1 MKRIIAIAMA
11 VAAVTACSKNEPA
24 PGVEG
29 QKQQL
34 NILTSVS
41 TSRAVVAGITMP
53 QGSAIGV
60 HVTQGAGGPATAYEG
75 ENYPDAAGENLQYG
89 QNVRFDNARAV
100 SEWDSK
106 EAGGSVKRLM
116 IGAEEGTVYGYY
128 PYADAVTGVGDA
140 ATIPVNALRSGN
152 IDLTA
157 AAAASKNYA
166 ATETDYLYYKPDAS
180 GRKTVKSASTTTV
193 PLSMAHAMAS
203 VSFCM
208 YVSSEAPIVNNG
220 DEKYYL
226 MGYTIKN
233 KTGKTLFVAT
243 DDNSSTMKIADGTI
257 TTGSGGE
264 ITRTLN
270 SSSNGYA
277 LPRVAGADAT
287 PSEKGDLVW
296 FGNLTF
302 PIAAIAHSTVNGVE
316 VSDDI
321 EIVFSIKKGSNGTPE
336 NYVVPLVV
344 KTGDPDSTKDSDKWL
359 AGKNYQYTVKLNAF
373 LALGI
378 QQVTVADWVDVVGG
392 DITIE

>member
-11 VAAVTACSKNEPA
+11 VAAVTACNKNETA

-41 TSRAVVAGITMP
+41 TSRAVVAGTTLP

-60 HVTQGAGGPATAYEG
+60 HVTQGSAPVTAYVG
-75 ENYPDAAGENLQYG
+75 ENYPDAAGENLQSG
-89 QNVRFDNARAV
+89 QNVRFDNTSNVNEWV
-100 SEWDSK
+100 SEDGASN
-106 EAGGSVKRLM
+106 VKRLM

-128 PYADAVTGVGDA
+128 PYTDALTGVGAD
-140 ATIPVNALRSGN
+140 ATIPVKALLSGN
-152 IDLTA
+152 IDLSS

-166 ATETDYLYYKPDAS
+166 AAEVDYLYYKPDAS
-180 GRKTVKSASTTTV
+180 GRKTVKSASTTTA

-203 VSFCM
+203 VSFRM
-208 YVSSEAPIVNNG
+208 YVSHDAPAVNNG
-220 DEKYYL
+220 DANYYL

-233 KTGKTLFVAT
+233 KTSKTLFVAT

-264 ITRTLN
+264 ISRTLN
-270 SSSNGYA
+270 APSGYA
-277 LPRVAGADAT
+277 LHRVDLAEASD
-287 PSEKGDLVW
+287 SEKGDLVW

-302 PIAAIAHSTVNGVE
+302 PIAAIAHSTVNSVE
-316 VSDDI
+316 ISNDI
-321 EIVFSIKKGSNGTPE
+321 EIVFSIKKGSSGTPE

-344 KTGDPDSTKDSDKWL
+344 DLSNSNADLHSDKWL
-359 AGKNYQYTVKLNAF
+359 AGNNYQYTIRLNAF

-378 QQVTVADWVDVVGG
+378 EQVSVAPWADVVGG

>member
-11 VAAVTACSKNEPA
+11 VAAVTACNKNETA

-41 TSRAVVAGITMP
+41 TSRAVVAGTTLP

-60 HVTQGAGGPATAYEG
+60 HVTQGSAPVTAYVG
-75 ENYPDAAGENLQYG
+75 ENYPDAAGENLQSG
-89 QNVRFDNARAV
+89 QNVRFDNTSNANEWV
-100 SEWDSK
+100 SEES
-106 EAGGSVKRLM
+106 GGSVKRLM

-128 PYADAVTGVGDA
+128 PYADAVTGVGAD
-140 ATIPVNALRSGN
+140 ATIPVNALLSGN
-152 IDLTA
+152 IDLSSA
-157 AAAASKNYA
+157 IAASKNYA
-166 ATETDYLYYKPDAS
+166 AAEVDYLYYKPDAS
-180 GRKTVKSASTTTV
+180 GRKTVKSTSTTTA

-203 VSFCM
+203 VSFRM

-220 DEKYYL
+220 DANYYL

-233 KTGKTLFVAT
+233 KTSKTLFVAT

-264 ITRTLN
+264 ISRTLN
-270 SSSNGYA
+270 APSGYA
-277 LPRVAGADAT
+277 LHRVDLAEASD
-287 PSEKGDLVW
+287 SEKGDLVW

-302 PIAAIAHSTVNGVE
+302 PIAAIAHSTVNSVE
-316 VSDDI
+316 ISNDI
-321 EIVFSIKKGSNGTPE
+321 EIVFSIKKGSGGTPE

-344 KTGDPDSTKDSDKWL
+344 DLSNGDSNLHSDKWL
-359 AGKNYQYTVKLNAF
+359 AGNNYQYTIRLNAF

-378 QQVTVADWVDVVGG
+378 EQVSVAPWADVVGG

>member
-41 TSRAVVAGITMP
+41 TSRAVVAGTTMP

-60 HVTQGAGGPATAYEG
+60 HVTQGSGPATAYVG
-75 ENYPDAAGENLQYG
+75 ENYVSGGSNLEYG
-89 QNVRFDNARAV
+89 QNVRFDNTADANVWV
-100 SEWDSK
+100 SQ
-106 EAGGSVKRLM
+106 EAGGTAKYLM

-128 PYADAVTGVGDA
+128 PYAATVTGAGAD
-140 ATIPVNALRSGN
+140 ATIPAAVLVSGN

-157 AAAASKNYA
+157 AAAASKNYNA
-166 ATETDYLYYKPDAS
+166 DEVDYLYYKPAAA
-180 GRKTVKSASTTTV
+180 RATVKSTSSTTA

-203 VSFCM
+203 VSFRM
-208 YVSSEAPIVNNG
+208 YVSKDAPVVNNG
-220 DEKYYL
+220 DANYYL
-226 MGYTIKN
+226 MSYTIKN
-233 KTGKTLFVAT
+233 KQSKTLFCA
-243 DDNSSTMKIADGTI
+243 DNTSVTMKIADGTLSI
-257 TTGSGGE
+257 PNTGGE

-270 SSSNGYA
+270 SSNGYV

-287 PSEKGDLVW
+287 PSEKNDLVW

-302 PIAAIAHSTVNGVE
+302 PIAAIAHSQVNGVD

-321 EIVFSIKKGSNGTPE
+321 EIVFSIKKGLSGTPA

-344 KTGDPDSTKDSDKWL
+344 KTGNGDANLDSDKWL
-359 AGKNYQYTVKLNAF
+359 AGKNYQYTIKVNAF

-378 QQVTVADWVDVVGG
+378 EQVTVTDWVDVVGG

>member
-11 VAAVTACSKNEPA
+11 VAAVTACNKNETA

-41 TSRAVVAGITMP
+41 TSRAVVAGTTLP

-60 HVTQGAGGPATAYEG
+60 HVTQGSAPVTAYVG
-75 ENYPDAAGENLQYG
+75 ENYPDAAGENLQSG
-89 QNVRFDNARAV
+89 QNVRFDNTSNVNEWV
-100 SEWDSK
+100 SEDGASN
-106 EAGGSVKRLM
+106 VKRLM

-128 PYADAVTGVGDA
+128 PYTDALTGVGAD
-140 ATIPVNALRSGN
+140 ATIPVKALLSGN
-152 IDLTA
+152 IDLSS

-166 ATETDYLYYKPDAS
+166 AAEVDYLYYKPDAS
-180 GRKTVKSASTTTV
+180 GRKTVKSASTTTA

-203 VSFCM
+203 VSFRM
-208 YVSSEAPIVNNG
+208 YVSHDAPAVNNG
-220 DEKYYL
+220 DANYYL

-233 KTGKTLFVAT
+233 KTSKTLFVAT

-264 ITRTLN
+264 ISRTLN
-270 SSSNGYA
+270 APSGYA
-277 LPRVAGADAT
+277 LHRVDLAEASD
-287 PSEKGDLVW
+287 SEKGDLVW

-302 PIAAIAHSTVNGVE
+302 PIAAIAHSTVNSVE
-316 VSDDI
+316 ISNDI
-321 EIVFSIKKGSNGTPE
+321 EIVFSIKKGSGGTPE

-344 KTGDPDSTKDSDKWL
+344 DLSNSNADLHSDKWL
-359 AGKNYQYTVKLNAF
+359 AGNNYQYTIRLNAF

-378 QQVTVADWVDVVGG
+378 EQVSVAPWADVVGG

>member
-11 VAAVTACSKNEPA
+11 VAAVTACNKNETA

-41 TSRAVVAGITMP
+41 TSRAVVAGNTLP

-60 HVTQGAGGPATAYEG
+60 HVTQGTAPVTAYVG
-75 ENYPDAAGENLQYG
+75 ENYPDAAGENLQSG
-89 QNVRFDNARAV
+89 QNVRFDNTSNVNEWV
-100 SEWDSK
+100 SEDGASN
-106 EAGGSVKRLM
+106 VKRLM

-128 PYADAVTGVGDA
+128 PYTDALTGVGAD
-140 ATIPVNALRSGN
+140 ATIPVKALLSGN
-152 IDLTA
+152 IDLSS

-166 ATETDYLYYKPDAS
+166 AAEVDYLYYKPDAS
-180 GRKTVKSASTTTV
+180 GRKTVKSASTTTA

-203 VSFCM
+203 VSFRM
-208 YVSSEAPIVNNG
+208 YVSHDAPAVNNG
-220 DEKYYL
+220 DANYYL

-233 KTGKTLFVAT
+233 KTSKTLFVAT

-264 ITRTLN
+264 ISRTLN
-270 SSSNGYA
+270 APSGYA
-277 LPRVAGADAT
+277 LHRVDLAEASD
-287 PSEKGDLVW
+287 SEKGDLVW

-302 PIAAIAHSTVNGVE
+302 PIAAIAHSTVNSVE
-316 VSDDI
+316 ISNDI
-321 EIVFSIKKGSNGTPE
+321 EIVFSIKKGSSGTPE

-344 KTGDPDSTKDSDKWL
+344 DLSNSNADLHSDKWL
-359 AGKNYQYTVKLNAF
+359 AGNNYQYTIRLNAF

-378 QQVTVADWVDVVGG
+378 EQVSVAPWADVVGG

>member
-11 VAAVTACSKNEPA
+11 VAAVTACNKNETA

-41 TSRAVVAGITMP
+41 TSRAVVAGTTLP

-60 HVTQGAGGPATAYEG
+60 HVTQGSAPVTAYVG
-75 ENYPDAAGENLQYG
+75 ENYPDAAGENLQSG
-89 QNVRFDNARAV
+89 QNVRFDNTSNANEWV
-100 SEWDSK
+100 SEES
-106 EAGGSVKRLM
+106 GGSVKRLM

-128 PYADAVTGVGDA
+128 PYADAVTGVGAD
-140 ATIPVNALRSGN
+140 ATIPVNALLSGN
-152 IDLTA
+152 IDLSSA
-157 AAAASKNYA
+157 IAASKNYA
-166 ATETDYLYYKPDAS
+166 AAEVDYLYYKPDAS
-180 GRKTVKSASTTTV
+180 GRKTVKSTSTTTA

-203 VSFCM
+203 VSFRM

-220 DEKYYL
+220 DANYYL

-233 KTGKTLFVAT
+233 KTSKTLFVAT
-243 DDNSSTMKIADGTI
+243 DDNSSTMKIADGAI

-264 ITRTLN
+264 ISRTLN
-270 SSSNGYA
+270 APSGYA
-277 LPRVAGADAT
+277 LHRVDLAEASD
-287 PSEKGDLVW
+287 SEKGDLVW

-302 PIAAIAHSTVNGVE
+302 PIAAIAHSTVNSVE
-316 VSDDI
+316 ISNDI
-321 EIVFSIKKGSNGTPE
+321 EIVFSIKKGSSGTPE

-344 KTGDPDSTKDSDKWL
+344 DLSNGDSNLHSDKWL
-359 AGKNYQYTVKLNAF
+359 AGNNYQYTIRLNAF

-378 QQVTVADWVDVVGG
+378 EQVSVAPWVDVLGG

>member
-11 VAAVTACSKNEPA
+11 VAAVTACNKNETA

-41 TSRAVVAGITMP
+41 TSRAVVAGTTLP

-60 HVTQGAGGPATAYEG
+60 HVTQGSAPVTAYVG
-75 ENYPDAAGENLQYG
+75 ENYPDAAGENLQSG
-89 QNVRFDNARAV
+89 QNVRFDNTSNANEWV
-100 SEWDSK
+100 SEES
-106 EAGGSVKRLM
+106 GGSVKRLM

-128 PYADAVTGVGDA
+128 PYADAVTGVGAD
-140 ATIPVNALRSGN
+140 ATIPVNALLSGN
-152 IDLTA
+152 IDLSSA
-157 AAAASKNYA
+157 IAASKNYA
-166 ATETDYLYYKPDAS
+166 AAEVDYLYYKPDAS
-180 GRKTVKSASTTTV
+180 GRKTVKSTSTTTA

-203 VSFCM
+203 VSFRM

-220 DEKYYL
+220 DANYYL

-233 KTGKTLFVAT
+233 KTSKTLFVAT

-264 ITRTLN
+264 ISRTLN
-270 SSSNGYA
+270 APNGYA
-277 LPRVAGADAT
+277 LTRVAAAEADGT
-287 PSEKGDLVW
+287 EKGNMVW

-302 PIAAIAHSTVNGVE
+302 PIAAIGHSTVNGVE

-321 EIVFSIKKGSNGTPE
+321 EIVFSIKKGSSGTPE

-344 KTGDPDSTKDSDKWL
+344 DLSNGDANLHSDKWL
-359 AGKNYQYTVKLNAF
+359 AGNNYQYTIRLNAF

-378 QQVTVADWVDVVGG
+378 EQVSVAPWADVLGG
-392 DITIE
+392 DMTIE

>member
-11 VAAVTACSKNEPA
+11 VAAVTACNKNETA

-41 TSRAVVAGITMP
+41 TSRAVVAGNTLP

-60 HVTQGAGGPATAYEG
+60 HVTQGTAPVTAYVG
-75 ENYPDAAGENLQYG
+75 ENYPDAAGENLQSG
-89 QNVRFDNARAV
+89 QNVRFDNTSNVNEWV
-100 SEWDSK
+100 SEDGASN
-106 EAGGSVKRLM
+106 VKRLM

-128 PYADAVTGVGDA
+128 PYTDALTGVGAD
-140 ATIPVNALRSGN
+140 ATIPVKALLSGN
-152 IDLTA
+152 IDLSS

-166 ATETDYLYYKPDAS
+166 AAEVDYLYYKPDAS
-180 GRKTVKSASTTTV
+180 GRKTVKSASTTTA

-203 VSFCM
+203 VSFRM
-208 YVSSEAPIVNNG
+208 YVSHDAPAVNNG
-220 DEKYYL
+220 DANYYL

-233 KTGKTLFVAT
+233 KTSKTLFVAT

-264 ITRTLN
+264 ISRTLN
-270 SSSNGYA
+270 APSGYA
-277 LPRVAGADAT
+277 LHRVDLAEASD
-287 PSEKGDLVW
+287 SEKGDLVW

-302 PIAAIAHSTVNGVE
+302 PIAAIAHSTVNSVE
-316 VSDDI
+316 ISNDI
-321 EIVFSIKKGSNGTPE
+321 EIVFSIKKGSGGTPE

-344 KTGDPDSTKDSDKWL
+344 DLSNSNADLHSDKWL
-359 AGKNYQYTVKLNAF
+359 AGNNYQYTIRLNAF

-378 QQVTVADWVDVVGG
+378 EQVSVAPWADVVGG